1 MFDSTELFCI
11 IDDFFLKFEATY
23 WEFLKQNRGS
33 LRIRTAQLT
42 ISEICF
48 IAIWY
53 KCSHFN
59 NFKAFFT
66 WLKEDKSHL
75 FKYLPC
81 YQRMIHLINMHELAL
96 HALHVALM
104 KGQGTQYLWIDSTT
118 LPVCKTQRIQHH
130 KSLVQIA
137 SRGRSSMGWF
147 YGCKLHIA
155 MNQFG
160 EIACSALSN
169 GHVADIKM
177 VEQLVAGIE
186 AKLYGDRGYI
196 SQELKIRL
204 KYQGIDLINYHRKNM
219 QAIQLC
225 ASDEYHLRQR
235 NKIETLFSLLKGQY
249 NLVTSKARSLHGFLN
264 GIYASLCAYQLTHQ
278 NKPTIQIKESSGRVK
293 LEVRHKPPN

>member
-1 MFDSTELFCI
+1 MFNSTELFCV
-11 IDDFFLKFEATY
+11 IDDFFLKFELTY

-33 LRIRTAQLT
+33 LRIRTAQLK

-81 YQRMIHLINMHELAL
+81 YQRMIYLIKRHELAL

-104 KGQGTQYLWIDSTT
+104 KGQGTQYLWIDSPT
-118 LPVCKTQRIQHH
+118 LPVCKNQRIQRH

-169 GHVADIKM
+169 GHIADIKM
-177 VEQLVAGIE
+177 VEQLVAGLNG
-186 AKLYGDRGYI
+186 KLYGDRGY
-196 SQELKIRL
+196 
-204 KYQGIDLINYHRKNM
+204 
-219 QAIQLC
+219 C
-225 ASDEYHLRQR
+225 VSDEYHLRQR

-249 NLVTSKARSLHGFLN
+249 NLVTSKARSLHGFLS
-264 GIYASLCAYQLTHQ
+264 GIYASLCAYQLTHG
-278 NKPTIQIKESSGRVK
+278 NKPTIQIK
-293 LEVRHKPPN
+293 